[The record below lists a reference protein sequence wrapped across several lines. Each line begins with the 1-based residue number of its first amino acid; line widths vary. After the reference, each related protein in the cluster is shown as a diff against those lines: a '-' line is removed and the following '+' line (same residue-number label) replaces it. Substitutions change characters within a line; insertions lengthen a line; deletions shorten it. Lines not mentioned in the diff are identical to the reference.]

1 MKARI
6 SLVLSIVTLIFTV
19 PLLFCGCKKDE
30 GTLKDVTLNEVA
42 HSIFYAPQYVA
53 IENGYFEEE
62 GIKLK
67 LVTGFGADK
76 VMTALISGEA
86 QIGFMGSESSIYA
99 YNEGNSDYAVN
110 FAQLTQRA
118 GNFLV
123 SRKPI
128 DNFSWDMLKGT
139 TILGGRAGGMPEMV
153 LEYILKNN
161 GIDIST
167 DLEIVQNIDF
177 GLTGGAFAGGQG
189 DFTVEFEPHATAL
202 EKEGTGY
209 VVASLGVDSGY
220 VPYTAYSAKKSYINK
235 NPEII
240 RPIDDPYMKTGG
252 IAVLRGN
259 IAPDSCVVKRSAV
272 VPEMM
277 VHEGP
282 ARVFD
287 CEEDAIAA
295 IKGGKIVAGDVVVIR
310 YEGPKGGP
318 GMREMLNPTSAI
330 AGMGLGSSV
339 ALITDGRFSGAS
351 RGASIGHVC
360 PEAAVGG
367 PIALVKEGDLIK
379 INIPENKL
387 ELAVSDEELA
397 ARRAEW
403 KPREPKVT
411 TGYLARY
418 AKMVSDSC
426 KGAVLE
432 K

>member
-1 MKARI
+1 MKARV
-6 SLVLSIVTLIFTV
+6 SLFLSIVMLIFTV
-19 PLLFCGCKKDE
+19 PLLFCGCKKNE

-62 GIKLK
+62 GINLK

-128 DNFSWDMLKGT
+128 DNFSWDMLKGA

-240 RPIDDPYMKTGG
+240 QGFTNALQRGMEYVNSHSSEDIAKVIAPQFPDTDADT
-252 IAVLRGN
+252 IAVIVERYKSQDTWKNDLVFSKDSFTLLQDILYEAGV
-259 IAPDSCVVKRSAV
+259 IKEYAPYSDLVDTGFAQK
-272 VPEMM
+272 
-277 VHEGP
+277 
-282 ARVFD
+282 
-287 CEEDAIAA
+287 
-295 IKGGKIVAGDVVVIR
+295 
-310 YEGPKGGP
+310 
-318 GMREMLNPTSAI
+318 
-330 AGMGLGSSV
+330 
-339 ALITDGRFSGAS
+339 AL
-351 RGASIGHVC
+351 
-360 PEAAVGG
+360 
-367 PIALVKEGDLIK
+367 K
-379 INIPENKL
+379 
-387 ELAVSDEELA
+387 
-397 ARRAEW
+397 
-403 KPREPKVT
+403 
-411 TGYLARY
+411 
-418 AKMVSDSC
+418 
-426 KGAVLE
+426 
-432 K
+432 